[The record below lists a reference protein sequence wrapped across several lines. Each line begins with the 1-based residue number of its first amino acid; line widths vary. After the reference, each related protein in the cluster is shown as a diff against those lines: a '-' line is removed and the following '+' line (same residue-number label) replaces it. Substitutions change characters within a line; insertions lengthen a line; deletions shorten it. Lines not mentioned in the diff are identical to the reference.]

1 MTMHEEWTDQLSEY
15 LDGELS
21 NDERDAVDTHLREC
35 AACTAVLND
44 LKRVVAMAQSSD
56 ARPPQADLWAGI
68 AGRIEAGASDAGTRA
83 VPFAARQP
91 RRVAFTLPQL
101 AAAAAVLIAV
111 SGGLAWTLGHRSAE
125 ASRYGGAEASR
136 YGGADASRYG
146 GADAS
151 RYGGADASRGRAPEV
166 AQALRPAHADPSVA
180 KPANGP
186 AAAPDLS
193 PASDPDAAPAARAV
207 PVGLADAQYD
217 AAVADLEKALQAGRG
232 HLDTSTIAIVERNL
246 QIIDQAIEQA
256 RQALVTDPANSYLS
270 SHLVETRRR
279 KLDLLRRAAALTET
293 N

>member
-1 MTMHEEWTDQLSEY
+1 MTMHEEWTEQLSAY

-21 NDERDAVDTHLREC
+21 NDERDAVDAHLREC
-35 AACTAVLND
+35 PACTAVLND
-44 LKRVVAMAQSSD
+44 LKRVVAMAQASE

-68 AGRIEAGASDAGTRA
+68 AGRLEAGAADAGTRV

-91 RRVAFTLPQL
+91 RRVAFTLAQL
-101 AAAAAVLIAV
+101 AAAAAVLMAV
-111 SGGLAWTLGHRSAE
+111 SGGIAWKLADRSPE
-125 ASRYGGAEASR
+125 GLRHT
-136 YGGADASRYG
+136 
-146 GADAS
+146 
-151 RYGGADASRGRAPEV
+151 APAPSATEV
-166 AQALRPAHADPSVA
+166 AQ
-180 KPANGP
+180 GF
-186 AAAPDLS
+186 S